1 MKDSSKIWN
10 MVMLA
15 LLLVL
20 LYMVFTTSRRTK
32 EAIRIIKEVNSELI
46 SVQDSLDNAQNTIQ
60 VALQKIEFTE
70 NELKLLKAERD
81 LILLEEQKKNAK
93 DWNELQKFKD
103 EILRIEEL
111 KQKLKLEANNYEL

>member
-32 EAIRIIKEVNSELI
+32 EAIRIIKEVNNELI
-46 SVQDSLDNAQNTIQ
+46 SVRDSLHKAQNTIQ

>member
-1 MKDSSKIWN
+1 MKDFSKIWN
-10 MVMLA
+10 IVMLA

>member
-1 MKDSSKIWN
+1 MKDSSKRWN

>member
-1 MKDSSKIWN
+1 MKDFSKIWN
-10 MVMLA
+10 TIILA

-46 SVQDSLDNAQNTIQ
+46 SVQDSLVKAQNTIQ
-60 VALQKIEFTE
+60 VTLQKIEFTE

-81 LILLEEQKKNAK
+81 LILLEEQKKSAK
-93 DWNELQKFKD
+93 DWDELQKFKD

-111 KQKLKLEANNYEL
+111 KEKLKIEANKYEL

>member
-1 MKDSSKIWN
+1 MKDFSKIWN
-10 MVMLA
+10 TIILA

-32 EAIRIIKEVNSELI
+32 EAIRIIKEVNTELI
-46 SVQDSLDNAQNTIQ
+46 SVQDSLDKAQNTIQ
-60 VALQKIEFTE
+60 VTLQKIEFTE

-93 DWNELQKFKD
+93 DWDELQKFKD

-111 KQKLKLEANNYEL
+111 KEKLKLEANKYEL